1 MKDDE
6 KRKTDTMGTRPER
19 VQEAIRQEIAKV
31 IQREI
36 KDPRL
41 GFLTITG
48 VELTKD
54 LRFARVYFTV
64 LGEDKDKRLAL
75 KGLKSAKGFI
85 KGRLADEIK
94 LRFMPELEFMVDES
108 LARTKKVYNIIDK
121 LHKEKEEKDDAR
133 RRTGDTEA

>member
-19 VQEAIRQEIAKV
+19 VQEAIRQETAKI
-31 IQREI
+31 IQQEI

>member
-19 VQEAIRQEIAKV
+19 VQEAIRQETAKI
-31 IQREI
+31 IQQEI

-64 LGEDKDKRLAL
+64 LGEDKDRRLAL
-75 KGLKSAKGFI
+75 KGLKSAKGFL

-108 LARTKKVYNIIDK
+108 LARTKKVYDIIDK
-121 LHKEKEEKDDAR
+121 LHKEKEEKDDAGR
-133 RRTGDTEA
+133 HTGDTEA